1 MQERRTPHEC
11 QDVLHYKN
19 DAGQFFMNKVSVGA
33 LLALGVAIAGGVGYW
48 YGGLKESTPPPTAA
62 QAAPKQG
69 GGKGGAG
76 KGGGGAVP
84 VELTKVGT
92 AALPQ
97 TITAVGSL
105 RSDESVTLRPEVSG
119 RITAIQFQ
127 EGQRVTK
134 GDVLVRLDPAVNM
147 AELQQTRANLA
158 LAKSKYERAEDLS
171 TRNFISGQAKDEAK
185 NNFEV
190 AQAAAGLAEA
200 RLAKTEIKAPFSG
213 IIGLRV
219 VSVGDYVREGA
230 DLVNLEAID
239 PIKVDFRVPET
250 FITQVKVGQ
259 ALDLTL
265 DALPGKTFRGRVIAL
280 NPLLDTAGRALVIRA
295 QVGNQGTILRPGM
308 FARVNLITSTKQDAL
323 VVPEEAL
330 VPQGTE
336 QFLFR
341 VVDGKAERVKVE
353 TGQRREGKVEI
364 VSGVEKDNV
373 IVVAGQSRLRD
384 GVQVR
389 ATSAEAS
396 AGKGDAKRR
405 STRADPAK
413 AAPES

>member
-1 MQERRTPHEC
+1 
-11 QDVLHYKN
+11 
-19 DAGQFFMNKVSVGA
+19 MNRVSVGA
-33 LLALGVAIAGGVGYW
+33 LLALGIVIAGGAGYW
-48 YGGLKESTPPPTAA
+48 IGALKEPAPSATTA

-69 GGKGGAG
+69 GGAKGGAG

-84 VELTKVGT
+84 VELTKVST
-92 AALPQ
+92 AMLPQ

-105 RSDESVTLRPEVSG
+105 RSDESITLRPEVSG

-127 EGQRVTK
+127 EGQRVAK

-147 AELQQTRANLA
+147 AEVQQTRANLA
-158 LAKSKYERAEDLS
+158 LAKSKYERAVDLS
-171 TRNFISGQAKDEAK
+171 TRNFISGQAQDEAK
-185 NNFEV
+185 NKFEV

-200 RLAKTEIKAPFSG
+200 RLAKTELKAPFSG

-265 DALPGKTFRGRVIAL
+265 DAVPGKTYRGRVIAL

-295 QVGNQGTILRPGM
+295 QVGNQGTTLRPGM
-308 FARVNLITSTKQDAL
+308 FARVNLITSVRQDAL

-353 TGQRREGKVEI
+353 TGQRRDGKVEI
-364 VSGVEKDNV
+364 TSGVEKDNV

-389 ATSAEAS
+389 AVSSEAS
-396 AGKGDAKRR
+396 AGGADAKRR
-405 STRADPAK
+405 STRAGPAK
-413 AAPES
+413 TPPES